1 MKERRA
7 DLACRIKCPFTR
19 AYTHLGL
26 RPCVE
31 EVRSGRQFCLKKID
45 EHFSARGSESI
56 ELNILEKR
64 IEIYESG
71 KQIAVVANGVAAFL
85 RNQS

>member
-7 DLACRIKCPFTR
+7 DLACRSSCPFTS

-31 EVRSGRQFCLKKID
+31 EVRDGRKLCLEKIN
-45 EHFSARGSESI
+45 EHFSTRGSKSI
-56 ELNILEKR
+56 DLNILDKR
-64 IEIYESG
+64 IEVYENS

-85 RNQS
+85 KNQS